1 MEFGTEVEL
10 HGIQCAVGTYL
21 AVKLY
26 EQIKVE
32 KPDREKALAYV
43 RAFDYQKWSNELRAF
58 LGKSAESM
66 IALEEK
72 EQKYN
77 VTEHAK
83 RYEGLAENWEK
94 ILKIMEEELPGVEL
108 LDAVY
113 EVTGLPTKLEEIGI
127 SRDILPMTFK
137 ATKDIR
143 DKYVLSRLAWDLGI
157 LDVLYE

>member
-1 MEFGTEVEL
+1 M
-10 HGIQCAVGTYL
+10 
-21 AVKLY
+21 
-26 EQIKVE
+26 
-32 KPDREKALAYV
+32 
-43 RAFDYQKWSNELRAF
+43 
-58 LGKSAESM
+58 
-66 IALEEK
+66 EEK